1 MIIYIK
7 KCVLRFFITQYR
19 VKLLQGLKLLSMIAC
34 GQTPKSALQVG
45 KKKKNPLI
53 YRIRKATSAWMQT
66 KLESIIILLETSQ
79 GKNRILRFISPQ
91 FILCKI
97 NIQKS
102 ASSMPLNASNPKP
115 CTHPATTP
123 IYYIFLSQTVE
134 PVLAPSEGEEE
145 TGPVTQ

>member
-34 GQTPKSALQVG
+34 GQTPKNALQVE
-45 KKKKNPLI
+45 KKKNPLI

-79 GKNRILRFISPQ
+79 GKNRILRFSSPQ

-102 ASSMPLNASNPKP
+102 ASSMPLNASNSKP